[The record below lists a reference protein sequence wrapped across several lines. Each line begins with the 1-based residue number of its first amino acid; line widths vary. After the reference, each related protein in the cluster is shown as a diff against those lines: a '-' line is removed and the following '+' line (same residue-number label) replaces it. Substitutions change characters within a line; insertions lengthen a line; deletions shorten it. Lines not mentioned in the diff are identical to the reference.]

1 MGTPDQLLR
10 RLERLKDRYAAPFAR
25 EKTQIIDELS
35 RRRLRTPAAVA
46 RLHEALAF
54 LHAFPDDAQLLASVE
69 RALLAF
75 GERGDLKRHRASLID
90 SGIAG
95 TRTYYRFFWP
105 TARWLARRC
114 PGDITIDWAD
124 FENREQLVE
133 LLPLLLPYGE
143 AVALETLS
151 FPPREW
157 IARLKASDETDAA
170 FLIRRFRGLRSDSF
184 GRERLY
190 ESLDVPICISP
201 GRRTPTRT
209 GARHR
214 AARVVFQARAPSRSR
229 PSLLDEARRPPDA
242 VRTVSRA
249 AGQRLIDIAIE
260 AMIARA
266 RDLDAFAYGDPAD
279 VRLVDCGGGLQ
290 FACIGV
296 QPERRLML
304 EAVCGCLTLRNGV
317 PTGYVLASSLFASTE
332 IAFNVFETF
341 RGVEAARTFGRVL
354 GMARQLFGADAFS
367 IDPYQLGYGNAEGLA
382 SGAWWF
388 YYKLG
393 FRPADASVRRLVTRE
408 KARIKRKRGHRSSM
422 ATLEKL
428 ASEPVFFSLKKGK
441 RDILG
446 AWPGGNIGLRI
457 ASYVAARF
465 GSDRERASRV
475 LEREAAKLLGQR
487 SRRGFSAGER
497 LAWRRF
503 SPLIMTLPG
512 IERWSRSEKRALVAV
527 VRAKGGAR
535 EADFVRLFDAH
546 RKLRRAV
553 WRLAAGSV

>member
-10 RLERLKDRYAAPFAR
+10 RLERLKDRYGAPFAR
-25 EKTQIIDELS
+25 EKTQIVDELS
-35 RRRLRTPAAVA
+35 RRRLRTAAAVA

-54 LHAFPDDAQLLASVE
+54 LHAFPDDARLLASVE

-75 GERGDLKRHRASLID
+75 GARGDLKRHRGSLID

-105 TARWLARRC
+105 TAGWLARRC
-114 PGDITIDWAD
+114 PDDITIDWVD
-124 FENREQLVE
+124 FENSEQFVE

-151 FPPREW
+151 FSPREW
-157 IARLKASDETDAA
+157 IARLKGPDETDAL
-170 FLIRRFRGLRSDSF
+170 FVIRRFSGLRSDSF

-209 GARHR
+209 GAKYG
-214 AARVVFQARAPSRSR
+214 AARVVFQERSPSRAR

-249 AGQRLIDIAIE
+249 EGQRFIDMATE

-279 VRLVDCGGGLQ
+279 VRLVECGGGLQ
-290 FACIGV
+290 FVCIGV
-296 QPERRLML
+296 RPERRLML
-304 EAVCGCLTLRNGV
+304 EAVYGCLTLRNGV

-354 GMARQLFGADAFS
+354 GMARHLFGADAFS
-367 IDPYQLGYGNAEGLA
+367 IDPYQLGYANAEGLA

-393 FRPADASVRRLVTRE
+393 FRPEDASLRRLVTRE
-408 KARIKRKRGHRSSM
+408 RARMRRKRGHRSSP
-422 ATLEKL
+422 ATLAKL
-428 ASEPVFFSLKKGK
+428 ASEPVFFSLKEGK

-446 AWPGGNIGLRI
+446 AWPGGNSGLQI

-475 LEREAAKLLGQR
+475 LERDAAKLLGLR

-512 IERWSRSEKRALVAV
+512 VERWSRSERQAMVGV
-527 VRAKGGAR
+527 VRAKGGRR
-535 EADFVRLFDAH
+535 ESDFVRRFDAH
-546 RKLRRAV
+546 KKLRRAV
-553 WRLAAGSV
+553 WRLAAE